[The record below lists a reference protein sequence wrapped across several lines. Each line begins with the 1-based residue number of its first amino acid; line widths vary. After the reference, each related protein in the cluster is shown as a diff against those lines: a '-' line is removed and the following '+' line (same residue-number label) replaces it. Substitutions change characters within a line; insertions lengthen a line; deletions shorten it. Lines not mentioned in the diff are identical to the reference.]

1 MAREGGLYYYIDIYL
16 EVILISGR
24 DTRYKAFRSR
34 FKQTTDNSASL
45 SMGVLRLGMIAM

>member
-1 MAREGGLYYYIDIYL
+1 MMAREGSLYYYIDIYL
-16 EVILISGR
+16 EVILISGK

-45 SMGVLRLGMIAM
+45 SMGVLGMIAM